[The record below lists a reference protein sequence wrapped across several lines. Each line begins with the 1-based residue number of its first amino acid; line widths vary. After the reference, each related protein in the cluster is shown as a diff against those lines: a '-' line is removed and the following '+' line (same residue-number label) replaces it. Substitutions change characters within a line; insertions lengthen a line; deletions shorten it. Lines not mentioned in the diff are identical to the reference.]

1 MAVVKR
7 TKQKQDTGSRK
18 NASGFVSDAA
28 YTEEPASDPK
38 KMVRPKLYVQES
50 LIQLVDQARNPP
62 SRIVK
67 VSQNQWI
74 IEAIVEKLQ
83 REGVNTI

>member
-7 TKQKQDTGSRK
+7 TKKKKDEGQSKGSDQ
-18 NASGFVSDAA
+18 FVSGAA
-28 YTEEPASDPK
+28 YKEEIKSDPN
-38 KMVRPKLYVQES
+38 KMVRPKLYVQGRIIE
-50 LIQLVDQARNPP
+50 LVDQARVPP

-74 IEAIVEKLQ
+74 IEAIVEKLE
-83 REGVNTI
+83 REGITV